1 MSPRLRGSL
10 LTSYSAIILPM
21 LFTRFKTVIAAA
33 LAVLF
38 AIAVYF
44 LLPPDCPEQ
53 ARRAAAIFIIAAIFW
68 ACELIPL
75 YATSILV
82 IVLEIFFLAGAR
94 EPDYTTYLKP
104 FAHPVIM
111 LFFGGFVIARALQK
125 YRLDEMFAAKL
136 VKPFGRSPYGVL
148 LGFMSVTAFLSMWLS
163 NTATAAL
170 MFALIGPV
178 LAVIHP
184 KDPFRKALIFG
195 IAMAATFGG
204 VATPV
209 GTPPNALVIGLLAQ
223 KGYVIHFIDWMKLGV
238 PLMILFVLAASVI
251 LHRSFIPAEKE
262 LHFEL
267 QPPSAFTPQAWG
279 VLGIALV
286 TVTLWLTS
294 YWHHTP
300 ESIIALCAVA
310 ALAGSSLVTATD
322 IRRIEWDM
330 LILIWGGLALSTGI
344 EVSGLAAWLVK
355 LPIFSVHGLLLAAV
369 FLIFTVALS
378 TFMSNTAAV
387 NIVVPL
393 ILALPT
399 EARYAMAVL
408 VAIGASLDVP
418 LPMSTPPAAMAYGTG
433 ELKISEMLKVGLL
446 ITAMTNALLFGAV
459 FVWAQGK
466 L

>member
-1 MSPRLRGSL
+1 MFS
-10 LTSYSAIILPM
+10 
-21 LFTRFKTVIAAA
+21 RFKTFVLIALSVILA
-33 LAVLF
+33 LST
-38 AIAVYF
+38 YF
-44 LLPPDCPEQ
+44 FLPSDCPEP
-53 ARRAAAIFIIAAIFW
+53 ARRAAGIFILAAIFW
-68 ACELIPL
+68 ACEVVPL

-82 IVLEIFFLAGAR
+82 VLMGIFLLSGTK
-94 EPDYTTYLKP
+94 EPDYTLYLKP

-111 LFFGGFVIARALQK
+111 LFLGGFVIAKALQK

-136 VKPFGRSPYGVL
+136 VKPFGKTPYGVL

-170 MFALIGPV
+170 MFVLIGPV
-178 LAVIHP
+178 LAVIGA

-209 GTPPNALVIGLLAQ
+209 GTPPNAVAIGLLAQ
-223 KGYVIHFIDWMKLGV
+223 KGYTLHFIDWMKLGV
-238 PLMILFVLAASVI
+238 PVMILFVLAGSVI
-251 LHRSFIPAEKE
+251 LHRSFRSQEKY

-267 QPPSAFTPQAWG
+267 KPPLAFTPQACA
-279 VLGIALV
+279 VLVIALV
-286 TVTLWLTS
+286 TIFFWLTS
-294 YWHHTP
+294 FWHHTP
-300 ESIIALCAVA
+300 ESVVALCAVA
-310 ALAGSSLVTATD
+310 ALAASSLMTASD

-330 LILIWGGLALSTGI
+330 LILIWGGLALSSGI
-344 EVSGLAAWLVK
+344 ETSGLAAWLVK
-355 LPIFSVHGLLLAAV
+355 LPVFSVDGLWLAAV

-393 ILALPT
+393 ILALPS
-399 EARYAMAVL
+399 EARYPMAVL

-433 ELKISEMLKVGLL
+433 ELKISEMLRVGLL
-446 ITAMTNALLFGAV
+446 ITAVTNVILFGAV
-459 FVWAQGK
+459 FIWAHGK